1 MIWKGVW
8 NEDDVRSRAKVC
20 PTSSSCQGM
29 LRVDSKTVFPN
40 IKVSFF
46 VFTTVPVPQRIH

>member
-20 PTSSSCQGM
+20 PTSSSCQGI
-29 LRVDSKTVFPN
+29 LRFDSKTVFPN

-46 VFTTVPVPQRIH
+46 VFTAEAVPHRIH